1 MRHIGDMLNPFKRL
15 IHRGRGHAGSF
26 AVQESSLDPATLPF
40 KIGSVVANRYQV
52 TKIIGVGGYSIVF
65 LIRDRESS
73 TWYALKTL
81 REDFSGDPD
90 VMEQFRKEARVWIGL
105 ERHPNIVRADF
116 ITELNQ
122 RLCIGMEYIE
132 PNSDGFNSL
141 DGYLK
146 KSPPG
151 LEQSIRWGI
160 QFCRGMEYARAHG
173 IRCHRDVKPANI
185 MIDSARKVKITDF
198 GFAEVISRSAAV
210 SGRRRLPQQGGLG
223 TPIYMAPEQFMNA
236 PSCDERSDI
245 YSMGVILFQMAA
257 RGRLPFYPHQG
268 GRRMNRVQLWAAM
281 HRLHAQFPV
290 PPLHSPLFPVIKKCL
305 EKEPS
310 MRYQIFKDLR
320 VDLEIVL
327 KKKFSGIE
335 REAAVGGAEGW
346 ELYNRGFSLANL
358 GDYEGALIQY
368 DRSLE
373 RDPDNADAWHNRG
386 VCLRNMGRMDAA
398 IGSFEKAVSIA
409 PEHIAALRN
418 LGTTLRGMGRL
429 PECLP
434 WLVRAV
440 ALDPHDE
447 TSWLNKALAEE
458 SLGLSSEAVESYRT
472 FLALPPVLFTSH
484 EKHAHS
490 FVRQFERDRNA
501 RST

>member
-1 MRHIGDMLNPFKRL
+1 
-15 IHRGRGHAGSF
+15 
-26 AVQESSLDPATLPF
+26 
-40 KIGSVVANRYQV
+40 
-52 TKIIGVGGYSIVF
+52 
-65 LIRDRESS
+65 
-73 TWYALKTL
+73 
-81 REDFSGDPD
+81 
-90 VMEQFRKEARVWIGL
+90 
-105 ERHPNIVRADF
+105 
-116 ITELNQ
+116 
-122 RLCIGMEYIE
+122 
-132 PNSDGFNSL
+132 
-141 DGYLK
+141 
-146 KSPPG
+146 
-151 LEQSIRWGI
+151 
-160 QFCRGMEYARAHG
+160 
-173 IRCHRDVKPANI
+173 
-185 MIDSARKVKITDF
+185 
-198 GFAEVISRSAAV
+198 
-210 SGRRRLPQQGGLG
+210 
-223 TPIYMAPEQFMNA
+223 
-236 PSCDERSDI
+236 
-245 YSMGVILFQMAA
+245 
-257 RGRLPFYPHQG
+257 
-268 GRRMNRVQLWAAM
+268 
-281 HRLHAQFPV
+281 
-290 PPLHSPLFPVIKKCL
+290 
-305 EKEPS
+305 
-310 MRYQIFKDLR
+310 
-320 VDLEIVL
+320 VL

-335 REAAVGGAEGW
+335 REAAVGGAECW